1 MAEKIV
7 VIPTYNEKEN
17 ISAILLSIFDL
28 QQEFHVI
35 VIDDGSPD
43 GTARIVKD
51 LQLKFSGQL
60 FIEERRGKQGLG
72 TAYIHGF
79 KWALARG
86 YQYIFEMD
94 ADFSHNPNDLPRLY
108 DACKNG
114 GADVAIGSRYV
125 KGGGMVNWPADR
137 RALSKGGSLY
147 TRMITWMPVKDPTAG
162 FMCYKKEVL
171 ETINLDQI
179 VFVGYAFQIEMKF
192 AAWKLHFKL
201 KEVPIIFQDRT
212 QGTSKMNKGI
222 IKEGVL
228 GVLKL
233 RWLSLFKNYRRRVK
247 NTEDTINTLQQN
259 KIVAEGK

>member
-17 ISAILLSIFDL
+17 ISAILHTIFDL

-51 LQLKFSGQL
+51 LQRKFRDQL

-79 KWALARG
+79 KWAITRG

-137 RALSKGGSLY
+137 RALSKGGSIY

-162 FMCYKKEVL
+162 FMCYRKEVL